1 MVRAAVS
8 GAIDYSR
15 ADPLDNHWRIK
26 HRLLVTEMQRRE
38 DQHMLENL
46 HRHWCAYVAHGSLAE
61 ESFTKVK
68 KSASDILDD
77 LQNNVFPWRKD
88 VKKDAESDSGN
99 SKIDDAEQQ
108 LIERY
113 KVWRGKLAGE
123 GE

>member
-1 MVRAAVS
+1 
-8 GAIDYSR
+8 
-15 ADPLDNHWRIK
+15 
-26 HRLLVTEMQRRE
+26 
-38 DQHMLENL
+38 MLENL

-88 VKKDAESDSGN
+88 VKKDAESDSGK